1 MFKNISKVLGNSLF
15 TIFSRDLQ
23 KNLLQISFSKNV
35 FQIFSITKFSVEPS
49 ISIKLKSVST
59 CIEHYFLYFK
69 IRITFPQFKYNFNSL
84 FIKHKQ
90 NITDRK
96 VSD

>member
-35 FQIFSITKFSVEPS
+35 FQI
-49 ISIKLKSVST
+49 KSVST